1 MKSFNKPDIVIIGL
15 TITSSW
21 GNGHAT
27 TYRGLV
33 RELSGRGYNV
43 LFLERDMPWYAVNRD
58 MPDPPYGRTKLYSS
72 LGELKERYTFT
83 IQNARMVIVGSFVP
97 DGTAVGEWVTRTAR
111 GITAFYDI
119 DTPVTM
125 GKLKRKE
132 CEYLTPFLIP
142 RYDLYLSF
150 AGGPILDLLEQAY
163 GSPMARP
170 LYCSVDTTLY
180 YPEETD
186 VDYDLGYMGTFC
198 VDRQEPLELLM
209 LDTAR
214 RWSEGRFV
222 VAGPQYPKEIQWPR
236 NVERIEHLAPSLHRK
251 FYCSQRFTLNLTRAE
266 MVNAGYAPSVRL
278 FEAAACGVPIISD
291 YWDGLGSFFV
301 FGEEILLSS
310 SSQDTYRYL
319 TAIPGQK
326 RREIG
331 ERARRRVLSQHSAE
345 HRAKELESYL
355 SEAARRKSRKG
366 TKVFTYRHV

>member
-1 MKSFNKPDIVIIGL
+1 MKSLSKPDVVIIGL

-33 RELSGRGYNV
+33 RELSRRGYNV

-58 MPDPPYGRTKLYSS
+58 MPDPPYGKTRLYSS
-72 LGELKERYTFT
+72 FAELKEKFSFT
-83 IQNARMVIVGSFVP
+83 IQNARLVVVGSFVP
-97 DGTAVGEWVTRTAR
+97 DGTAVGEWVTRTAK

-132 CEYLTPFLIP
+132 CEYLSTSLIP

-180 YPEETD
+180 YPEKAD
-186 VDYDLGYMGTFC
+186 VKYDLGYMGTFC

-209 LDTAR
+209 LATAR
-214 RWSEGRFV
+214 KWSEGKFV
-222 VAGPQYPKEIQWPR
+222 VAGPQYPKEIHWPG
-236 NVERIEHLAPSLHRK
+236 NVGRIEHLAPSLHRN

-310 SSQDTYRYL
+310 STKDTYNYL
-319 TAIPGQK
+319 TGIPEQK
-326 RREIG
+326 CREIG
-331 ERARRRVLSQHSAE
+331 EKARRRVLNQHSAA
-345 HRAKELESYL
+345 HRAKELEAYFL
-355 SEAARRKSRKG
+355 EAAKIKSRKK
-366 TKVFTYRHV
+366 TRIFTYRHV